1 MIPLSLYVHFPWCL
15 RKCPYCDFNSHAV
28 RGEIPENDYLAA
40 LIRDLDRVAGDA
52 QGRPLSSVFVG
63 GGTPS
68 LLSPA
73 AVDRLLSAVRERLPL
88 ADDVEVTLEA
98 NPGASEGGRFAA
110 FRQAGVTRLS
120 IGVQSFDDRLL
131 AAIGRIHTAADA
143 LRAVEQAQH
152 AFDRVNL
159 DLMYAL
165 PGQTLADLDRDL
177 DQALALGVGHISAY
191 HLTIEP
197 NTAFAS
203 APPVVPDDDLAADM
217 QEHVEARLAA
227 DGFGHY
233 ETSAFARDGQ
243 QCRHNLNYWTFGDY
257 LGIGAGAHAKISR
270 AGSVS
275 REARCKH
282 PEKYLRH
289 DDPVDD
295 RRVVSADELAGEFM
309 MNALRLIDGFPLAL
323 FEEQTGLELDCIAD
337 ALRTACDDGLVAID
351 ESRVVPTL
359 LGQRHLNALISR
371 FL

>member
-28 RGEIPENDYLAA
+28 RGKIPEHDYLAA
-40 LIRDLDRVAGDA
+40 LLRDLDRVAGDA
-52 QGRPLSSVFVG
+52 QGRLLSSVFIG

-68 LLSPA
+68 LLSPD
-73 AVDRLLSAVRERLPL
+73 AVNRLLSAVRERLLL
-88 ADDVEVTLEA
+88 ADDAEVTLEA
-98 NPGASEGGRFAA
+98 NPGAIETGRFAS

-143 LRAVEQAQH
+143 LRAVEQAQY
-152 AFDRVNL
+152 AFDRVNI

-177 DQALALGVGHISAY
+177 DHALALDVGHISAY

-203 APPVVPDDDLAADM
+203 APPTVPDDDLAADM

-227 DGFGHY
+227 AGFRHY

-270 AGSVS
+270 AGTVN

-282 PEKYLRH
+282 PGEYLRH

-295 RRVVSADELAGEFM
+295 RHVVGADELAGEFM
-309 MNALRLIDGFPLAL
+309 MNALRLIDGFPLSL
-323 FEEQTGLELDCIAD
+323 FEEQTGLEIDCIAD
-337 ALRTACDDGLVAID
+337 ALRTACDDGLLAID

-359 LGQRHLNALISR
+359 LGQRHLNTLISR